1 MLNTCSK
8 RLSLKD
14 VQMLTEICPCFRPG
28 SLNDNE
34 TPPPKSARCRP
45 GKGQTW
51 ALSTWNP
58 WCWHASQQNH
68 PKLHISA
75 PFWTFGYWIYAEYF
89 WLSTHGMLFTYLHLL
104 NGALRQ
110 ASRCILAMQLEFQS
124 AQQTWSR
131 HRWALYILSGSQWH
145 LWERSSIARTTYK
158 KQSWCIVHWF
168 NYGLWH
174 IKYI

>member
-1 MLNTCSK
+1 
-8 RLSLKD
+8 
-14 VQMLTEICPCFRPG
+14 MLTEICPCFRPG
-28 SLNDNE
+28 SLNGNE
-34 TPPPKSARCRP
+34 TPPPNLLGAGPERV
-45 GKGQTW
+45 
-51 ALSTWNP
+51 
-58 WCWHASQQNH
+58 
-68 PKLHISA
+68 KLGHCQHGIRGVGMLPSRIMHISV

-89 WLSTHGMLFTYLHLL
+89 WISTHGMLFTYLHLL

-168 NYGLWH
+168 MVCG
-174 IKYI
+174 I